1 MFEFELSKTVKL
13 FFQVWNICVCTEL
26 KFKIFSSTETIL
38 YWLFGGIYI
47 ILKLFV
53 DKCYFCKFYLFVVY
67 WSLGV
72 WKLETPK
79 SNSIHLYIVA
89 KQGSCYFQEILSCT
103 VVRQPPC
110 ILVTESVN
118 INVKVRLLSLQQ
130 TKPL

>member
-53 DKCYFCKFYLFVVY
+53 DKCYFCKFYLFVIV
-67 WSLGV
+67 
-72 WKLETPK
+72 
-79 SNSIHLYIVA
+79 LYLTL
-89 KQGSCYFQEILSCT
+89 IL
-103 VVRQPPC
+103 
-110 ILVTESVN
+110 
-118 INVKVRLLSLQQ
+118 LLSL
-130 TKPL
+130 